1 MTSNEILLYNAVTV
15 LFHALINASLFNNT
29 TNNGNDTYVGTEWMW
44 SSKLLKKLG
53 MNMFETENSL
63 QSLKAFFLLFI

>member
-15 LFHALINASLFNNT
+15 LFHAFINASLFNNT